1 MIKVSCIIA
10 VLNSHRIVRKQLLHF
25 AAMPLPESVELI
37 IMDDGSNPPLSF
49 PDSGIK
55 NFRLLQ
61 TNDTRL
67 WTQGLARMEGA
78 RHAIGEYLFFTDID
92 HVISKAAIE
101 ASLVFT
107 GDRMMFRRE
116 FGILTNTG
124 RIVQNVDALLRFG
137 LSQRIVRRRGVS
149 AGCHMN
155 TFLIRKSAWF
165 EIGQY
170 SLIRASSQKHTMG
183 EDRDFNR
190 RWSRA
195 VRTGKY
201 QAASMGPAIY
211 VYPIGRFRDDGDV
224 NPFGLFHDSPRDDL
238 GG

>member
-1 MIKVSCIIA
+1 MIKVSCVIA
-10 VLNSHRIVRKQLLHF
+10 VLNSHRVVRKQLRYF
-25 AAMPLPESVELI
+25 AAMPLPADVELI

-49 PDSGIK
+49 PDIELK

-67 WTQGLARMEGA
+67 WTQGLARMKGS
-78 RHAIGEYLFFTDID
+78 RHAVGEYLFFTDID

-101 ASLVFT
+101 ASLAFT

-116 FGILTNTG
+116 FGLLTNSG
-124 RIVQNVDALLRFG
+124 RVTQHADALRRFG
-137 LSQRIVRRRGVS
+137 LAAWRYRRRKLS

-155 TFLIRKSAWF
+155 TFLIRRTAWF
-165 EIGQY
+165 QIGQY
-170 SLIRASSQKHTMG
+170 SLARASSQKHTMG
-183 EDRDFNR
+183 EDREFNR

-195 VRTGKY
+195 VAKGRFQPAVT
-201 QAASMGPAIY
+201 GPAIY

-238 GG
+238 GE